1 MKKPSAVSFGLGEA
15 AVGTIS
21 LVLLYVISRYS
32 YTLFHMIGELFSI
45 VIGFS
50 LFMLTWNSRRIIDNN
65 YLIFIGIAFF
75 FVAGVDL
82 VHTLAYKGMDI
93 FAGYGTNLP
102 TQLWIAARYLES
114 LSLLAAPFVIRR
126 ALRTDITFTGYAVLT
141 TVLLASIF
149 GGLFPDCHT
158 EGVGLTRF
166 KVVSEYL
173 ISAILL
179 CSLLVLL
186 ANRGAFDRDVLVL
199 LALALIATIGSELA
213 FTFYVGVF
221 DFSNLVGHYLKII
234 AFYLIYK
241 AVIETGLAKPYTL
254 M

>member
-1 MKKPSAVSFGLGEA
+1 
-15 AVGTIS
+15 
-21 LVLLYVISRYS
+21 
-32 YTLFHMIGELFSI
+32 MIAELFSI

-75 FVAGVDL
+75 FVAGIDL
-82 VHTLAYKGMDI
+82 IHTLAYKGMDL

-114 LSLLAAPFVIRR
+114 LSLLAAPFAIRR
-126 ALRTDITFTGYAVLT
+126 ALRTDITFAGYAVLT
-141 TVLLASIF
+141 SILLVSIF
-149 GGLFPDCHT
+149 GGLFPDCHI

-179 CSLLVLL
+179 VLFAVVARKAGRIRSGRARPACPVDRYDDRLRAGLHLLRRCL
-186 ANRGAFDRDVLVL
+186 
-199 LALALIATIGSELA
+199 
-213 FTFYVGVF
+213 
-221 DFSNLVGHYLKII
+221 
-234 AFYLIYK
+234 
-241 AVIETGLAKPYTL
+241 
-254 M
+254 